1 MPPGIPLFDLR
12 DKEIEVIEE
21 VRSMYNFLAPR
32 FRDDTLVYL
41 IMSPKYYKDIY
52 TTDNVSKSHRDSTMY
67 LPHIES
73 FHINSLS
80 IDKIDVIY
88 RVKLTDALFDC
99 IALFPESATMFPK
112 RFGKDAQKL
121 IFFGNPSDNLVISRS
136 LSGKCGNQF
145 PKEALISGNS
155 QSCFRKKN
163 QKKHF

>member
-1 MPPGIPLFDLR
+1 MKKIIELSYSKNEMYEKFFPKIKDQVFHFTSGKNLASILIDNEIKPNKEDVIKTSAHSQNSLSKFLNAVSLFDLR

-88 RVKLTDALFDC
+88 RVKLTDALFD
-99 IALFPESATMFPK
+99 
-112 RFGKDAQKL
+112 
-121 IFFGNPSDNLVISRS
+121 
-136 LSGKCGNQF
+136 
-145 PKEALISGNS
+145 
-155 QSCFRKKN
+155 
-163 QKKHF
+163 